1 MMQHFSPLFNT
12 CSLMNNILFPN
23 EEENKSKDIIFPY
36 AAKLQTN
43 KVLEDLH
50 CHLKP
55 THPAVT

>member
-1 MMQHFSPLFNT
+1 
-12 CSLMNNILFPN
+12 MNNNTSFHN
-23 EEENKSKDIIFPY
+23 EEENKSKDIIFPF
-36 AAKLQTN
+36 AARPQTN